1 MGNNILEDPIIR
13 ISTSDGST
21 VHASLPAV
29 FAALMRDEIEA
40 FPALRPHQRHA
51 WHAFLV
57 QLGALAI
64 HRAGLN
70 EPPDEAEEWSR
81 MLRGLTPKFTDD
93 EPWHLVVEDITKPAF
108 MQPSAS
114 SVDSQKDY
122 KNCVETPDKLD
133 MLVTGKNHDLKIMVA
148 INADLDDWF
157 FALLTLQTMEGF
169 MGAGNYGISRMN
181 GGASSRP
188 AFSITP
194 STRFGAHA
202 RRDMASLLTHM
213 QDIAEGHFMAIDG
226 VGLLWTVPW
235 DGAKAEALNFETL
248 SPCYIEVCRRIRLH
262 AGAAGR
268 LYATRATSKGER
280 VRAKQLNGRTGDPWT
295 PVNQKEGKALT
306 LANGGFTYK
315 RILDYFL
322 SADWEQPPLLGLSRS
337 ESRSAQDMMLVARG
351 MVRGMGKTEGYY
363 ERTIPLKKKTYSAAF
378 GTGVGSQELSEIAYE
393 RVKQIGTVQRILSH
407 AIQVFVARG
416 DSKNLSAEHRKLA
429 RPWLNRL
436 DEFVDARFFEDL
448 QAEFESDDNDERSRT
463 RKEWLLDDEGGVV
476 NRARRVLR
484 EAMEGLPCPAIHR
497 YRARANAEN
506 LFEGRIRG
514 PQGLPF
520 LFDNAN
526 QGDEE

>member
-1 MGNNILEDPIIR
+1 MDNNILQDSIIR
-13 ISTSDGST
+13 VSTSDGSL
-21 VHASLPAV
+21 VHASLPTI
-29 FAALMRDEIEA
+29 FAALMRDEVDA

-57 QLGALAI
+57 QLGAMAM
-64 HRAGLN
+64 HRAELDGL
-70 EPPDEAEEWSR
+70 PSSAEEWR
-81 MLRGLTPKFTDD
+81 RIMRGLTPDFPDD
-93 EPWHLVVEDITKPAF
+93 EPWHLVVDDIARPAF
-108 MQPSAS
+108 MQPPAS
-114 SVDSQKDY
+114 SVDMQKDY
-122 KNCVETPDKLD
+122 KNRVETPDKLD

-148 INADLDDWF
+148 VNAEPDDWF

-169 MGAGNYGISRMN
+169 MGMGNYGISRMN

-213 QDIAEGHFMAIDG
+213 HTIADSHSMAIDG
-226 VGLLWTVPW
+226 IGLLWTVPW

-268 LYATRATSKGER
+268 LHATRATSKGER

-306 LANGGFTYK
+306 LANGGLTYK

-322 SADWEQPPLLGLSRS
+322 SPDWEQPPLSGLSSS
-337 ESRSAQDMMLVARG
+337 ESRSSQEMMLVARG
-351 MVRGMGKTEGYY
+351 MVRGMGKTEGYH
-363 ERTIPLKKKTYSAAF
+363 ERTIPLKEKTYRAAF
-378 GTGVGSQELSEIAYE
+378 GTGAGSQELSEIAYE
-393 RVKQIGTVQRILSH
+393 RVKQIGTLQRILSH
-407 AIQVFVARG
+407 AIQVFAARG
-416 DSKNLSAEHRKLA
+416 DSGNVSAEHRSLA

-436 DEFVDARFFEDL
+436 DGYVDARFFADL
-448 QAEFESDDNDERSRT
+448 QTEFESDDTANRNRI
-463 RKEWLLDDEGGVV
+463 RHEWLLNEEDGVV
-476 NRARRVLR
+476 NRARSVLQDAI
-484 EAMEGLPCPAIHR
+484 EALPCPAIHR
-497 YRARANAEN
+497 YRARANAES

-520 LFDNAN
+520 LFAN
-526 QGDEE
+526 TEQGDEE